1 MKRILLTLAIAFFA
15 LAAHAQ
21 LNNSWIDYS
30 KTYYKFKVASDSL
43 CRISQP
49 ALQALGLQNTPAEH
63 FQLWRNG
70 KQVRLYTSV
79 ATGPLGT
86 GDFIEFWGQMNDGKP
101 DLDLYRDQ
109 DYQLS
114 DKYSLNTDTSSYFL
128 TVNTVAAN
136 NLRYTQSANVITGTL
151 TADPYFMRR
160 VEENYKN
167 QINRGYAAVIGEYVY
182 SSSYDIG
189 EGWTSNGVFSGFSL
203 SKEFTG
209 LNVYTAGPPNSLSV
223 AVSAVGDA
231 LYTRDLVVKLYN
243 TTVTP
248 VPNPMPFFNYKK
260 DTMRNLPLSYLLN
273 PNSLPVSVAGNST
286 NANDRILVAAIS
298 VTYPATFNFNAQ
310 KNFYFELQPK
320 ATPSYLVINNF
331 NNNGTAPILYDITNG
346 RRYFGDIST
355 AGQVKFELPASTEP
369 VRKFQ
374 LISQD
379 ASNMI
384 NIGAGAFTTR
394 NFVNYANIANQGDY
408 LIISNPVLYNNGSG
422 VNNVDLYRQYRASA
436 AGGNFNAK
444 VYNIEEL
451 NDQFAF
457 GIRNHPAAIRD
468 FIRYAG
474 SSFSVA
480 PKYTFIIG
488 HGISYRDFNDHK
500 NEPQVNQL
508 DLVQTFGWPASDI
521 LLACPPGSNVPTVPI
536 GRLGAVNG
544 TEVGYY
550 LDKMKQYEQ
559 LQASPVHTIAE
570 KGWMK
575 NILHTIGG
583 ADSAENAEFTIYM
596 NGYKDVVEDTLYGG
610 VVETFAKT
618 SVAAVEQQQSQRI
631 SQLFTTGL
639 SYIKY
644 FGHSSANELAINL
657 NYPETYNNAGKYPFM
672 HVSGC
677 TVGNFFTYNVNRV
690 GGYAG
695 MSLSEK
701 YLLQNQ
707 KGSIGFLGSSHYGI
721 APFLDV
727 YNAELYKNFS
737 LRMYGNT
744 IGNQIKKTIEDLGS
758 SPGLDYYTRIHLEE
772 INLHGDPALKINYFD
787 KPDYAI
793 EDQLIKFTPN
803 IISVADNNFTV
814 DVKMVNLGMATGD
827 SMRVLIRQRL
837 PNDSIRILYDQV
849 RLSVKNADS
858 ITLTVPINPITDKG
872 LNKLL
877 VSLDEGNR
885 VNELSESNNT
895 ISKDFYIFEDE
906 LRPISPYNFSIVNT
920 QNIPFY
926 ASTANPLNSM
936 RQYTMELDTT
946 ENFNSAFKKTY
957 SANGVGGVI
966 QFSPG
971 NINFTENTVYYW
983 RTATIPTGT
992 SPIIWNNSS
1001 FIYLA
1006 NGGTGFNQS
1015 HYYQHQKSTV
1025 KDIKLAT
1032 DNKWKFDVSVAS
1044 VQMKNGV
1051 FPTAASQAQDY
1062 QVNVDG
1068 AVIVQSVCATADQ
1081 LGIAIFN
1088 PIGFEPVLN
1097 ALSGPGRFGSDPVC
1111 GVTKRYSFWY
1121 TLSTPAKRAAARDL
1135 LRNSIANGYYVV
1147 VMNFANANAAA
1158 NTYAEDWKQ
1167 DDPGGTNTLYH
1178 ALKEAGFAQ
1187 IDSFN
1192 RPRAFNFIYKKGDN
1206 SFTPAWILSDGPTDK
1221 ISFTINCNST
1231 KASGTITSPAFGPA
1245 RTWSQFHWRGNRQ
1258 EASGGADSLSFDVIG
1273 ITPTGTESTLY
1284 TVDSTTKDFDISAI
1298 DAVSYP
1304 RIKLKMFNQDK
1315 EMGTPYQLDYWRV
1328 NYTPLP
1334 EGAVAPNILFTM
1346 KDTVEQGEKIQFKLA
1361 FKNISPIA
1369 FDSLMKINFVITDRL
1384 NQPHPISIPKGKKL
1398 IAGDTLVVSYEI
1410 DTRNFPGAN
1419 TIFVDVNPDNDQ
1431 LEEYH
1436 FNNVLYK
1443 DFFVKGD
1450 VYNPL
1455 LDVTF
1460 DGVHIFNRDI
1470 VSAKPHILVNLKDE
1484 SRYLALADTAL
1495 LKVQVRYPDG
1505 SLHNYQFGD
1514 SMRFTPANLATGQN
1528 SATIDFLPHFPEDG
1542 EYELIV
1548 SGKDVMGNT
1557 AGKLDYHVVFNVIS
1571 KSMISN
1577 LLNYPNPFTTSTAFV
1592 FTITGSE
1599 VPQNIR
1605 IQVLTITGKVVR
1617 EITKDELGPIHIG
1630 NNITEFKWD
1639 GTDMYGAKL
1648 ANGVY
1653 LYRVLTNLNG
1663 KSLESYNGRSSRLDS
1678 NGQAT
1683 TVTEGVSGT
1692 DKFFN
1697 KGYGKMVILR

>member
-1 MKRILLTLAIAFFA
+1 MKRILLTLAIAFFT

-30 KTYYKFKVASDSL
+30 KTYYKFKVANDSL
-43 CRISQP
+43 CRINQS

-109 DYQLS
+109 DYQLN

-128 TVNTVAAN
+128 TVNPVAAN
-136 NLRYTQSANVITGTL
+136 NLRYAQSANVISGTL
-151 TADPYFMRR
+151 TADAYFMRR
-160 VEENYKN
+160 MEENYKN

-189 EGWTSNGVFSGFSL
+189 EGWTSNGIFTGFSL
-203 SKEFTG
+203 SKVFTDM
-209 LNVYTAGPPNSLSV
+209 NVYTAGPPNSLSV
-223 AVSAVGDA
+223 TVSAVGDA
-231 LYTRDLVVKLYN
+231 LYTRDLVVRLFN
-243 TTVTP
+243 TVVTP

-260 DTMRNLPLSYLLN
+260 DTIRNLPISLLSN
-273 PNSLPVSVAGNST
+273 PSGLAVSVAGNST
-286 NANDRILVAAIS
+286 NTNDRILVAALS
-298 VTYPATFNFNAQ
+298 VTFPATFNFNAQ

-331 NNNGTAPILYDITNG
+331 NNNGTAPILYDLTNG

-374 LISQD
+374 LSSQD
-379 ASNMI
+379 ASNLL

-394 NFVNYANIANQGDY
+394 NFVNYGNTANQADY

-457 GIRNHPAAIRD
+457 GIRNHPAALRD

-500 NEPQVNQL
+500 NDPQVNQL

-521 LLACPPGSNVPTVPI
+521 LLACPPGSNVPTIPI

-596 NGYKDVVEDTLYGG
+596 NGYKDIVEDTLYGG

-631 SQLFTTGL
+631 AQLFTTGL

-657 NYPETYNNAGKYPFM
+657 NYPETYTNAGKYPFM

-727 YNAELYKNFS
+727 YNSELYKNFS

-758 SPGLDYYTRIHLEE
+758 TPGLDYYTRIHLEE
-772 INLHGDPALKINYFD
+772 VNLHGDPALKLNYFE

-827 SMRVLIRQRL
+827 SMRVLIRQKL
-837 PNDSIRILYDQV
+837 PNDSIRVLYDQV
-849 RLSVKNADS
+849 RLSIKNADS
-858 ITLTVPINPITDKG
+858 VTLSVPINPITDKG

-957 SANGVGGVI
+957 NANGVGGVI
-966 QFSPG
+966 QFNPG
-971 NINFTENTVYYW
+971 NISFTENTVYYW

-1001 FIYLA
+1001 FIYLSG
-1006 NGGTGFNQS
+1006 GGTGFNQS
-1015 HYYQHQKSTV
+1015 HTYQHLKSTGVDLNYASDNQWRFKSYVSAV
-1025 KDIKLAT
+1025 KI
-1032 DNKWKFDVSVAS
+1032 
-1044 VQMKNGV
+1044 KNGV
-1051 FPTAASQAQDY
+1051 FPTAATQAQDFSVEIDGSNSI
-1062 QVNVDG
+1062 QSACGVGKIIINV
-1068 AVIVQSVCATADQ
+1068 
-1081 LGIAIFN
+1081 FN
-1088 PIGFEPVLN
+1088 P
-1097 ALSGPGRFGSDPVC
+1097 SGMTPMVNGILGGSYGSDSHSICPTVS
-1111 GVTKRYSFWY
+1111 RQWNFMF
-1121 TLSTPAKRAAARDL
+1121 TLTNPASRAAAVAFLD
-1135 LRNSIANGYYVV
+1135 IIPQGYYVTV
-1147 VMNFANANAAA
+1147 RNISGTDPFT
-1158 NTYAEDWKQ
+1158 NTYAEDWKL
-1167 DDPGGTNTLYH
+1167 DDGGGTNTLYH
-1178 ALKEAGFAQ
+1178 RLKNAGFVTV
-1187 IDSFN
+1187 DSFN

-1206 SFTPAWILSDGPTDK
+1206 SFTPAFLLSEGLTDK
-1221 ISFTINCNST
+1221 IVLDVVCPAL
-1231 KASGTITSPAFGPA
+1231 KAQGEITSPKLGPA
-1245 RTWSQFHWRGNRQ
+1245 RAWSEFHWRGRNNLPP
-1258 EASGGADSLSFDVIG
+1258 AGDSVAYRIIG
-1273 ITPTGTESTLY
+1273 VTAAGTETLLY

-1298 DAVSYP
+1298 DATQYP
-1304 RIKLKMFNQDK
+1304 YLKLSMYAQDK
-1315 EMGTPYQLDYWRV
+1315 VLGTPYQLSYWRV

-1334 EGAVAPNILFTM
+1334 EGAVAPNILFSM

-1384 NQPHPISIPKGKKL
+1384 NQPHPVSIPKGKKL

-1484 SRYLALADTAL
+1484 SRYLALEDTAL

-1599 VPQNIR
+1599 VPQNMR

-1630 NNITEFKWD
+1630 NNMTEFKWD

-1663 KSLESYNGRSSRLDS
+1663 KSLERYNGRSSRLDS

-1683 TVTEGVSGT
+1683 TVTEGVGGT